1 MRKTIVLVLASV
13 LLLAGCQSTD
23 GAGRTVTVSGSGE
36 VSISPDMAT
45 FSVSVE
51 ETGETTAQAQEAAN
65 VKMAQICAILQEEFL
80 LDDDDIRTTGMS
92 LYPQY
97 RYEDGVQ
104 VLTGQAAGQS
114 ISVTVHDLD
123 QLAPIVDRLSTV
135 SGISLSSIS
144 LDAQDKEA
152 SLSEAR
158 LEAIADASA
167 RAADYAGAAG
177 LTLGE
182 ALVIQESGSYY
193 GANRIQPAVLYAA
206 ADESASA
213 KASFHA
219 GDITVSASVNV
230 TFEMH

>member
-23 GAGRTVTVSGSGE
+23 GGGRTVTVSGSGE

-51 ETGETTAQAQEAAN
+51 EIGDTTAQAQEAAN

-123 QLAPIVDRLSTV
+123 QLAPIVDRLSSV

-152 SLSEAR
+152 SLSE
-158 LEAIADASA
+158 DASA

-182 ALVIQESGSYY
+182 ALVIQEGGSYY
-193 GANRIQPAVLYAA
+193 GANRIQSAALYAA

>member
-51 ETGETTAQAQEAAN
+51 ETGETTAQAQEA
-65 VKMAQICAILQEEFL
+65 FL

-123 QLAPIVDRLSTV
+123 QLASIVDRLSSV

-182 ALVIQESGSYY
+182 ALVIQEGGSYY